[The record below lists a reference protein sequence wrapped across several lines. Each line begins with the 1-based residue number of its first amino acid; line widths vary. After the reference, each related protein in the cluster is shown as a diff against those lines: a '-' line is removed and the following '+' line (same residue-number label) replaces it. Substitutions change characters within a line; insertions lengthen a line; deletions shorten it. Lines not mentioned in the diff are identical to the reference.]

1 MCRSAS
7 SRVLNA
13 PDLIPRTLVLKSC
26 ASSNFLESVLV
37 DAGIGRQ
44 FCTYLGRFE
53 DRGMRLHYGV
63 NLFDFTRNFLRR
75 CSIRSFMPPEKLV
88 RKSFIINNF
97 RSSMT
102 SSEREKHM
110 QNSACG

>member
-1 MCRSAS
+1 
-7 SRVLNA
+7 
-13 PDLIPRTLVLKSC
+13 
-26 ASSNFLESVLV
+26 V

-75 CSIRSFMPPEKLV
+75 CSIRSFMPPEKF

-102 SSEREKHM
+102 SSGEKKV